1 MQQGSKHRFT
11 AAYLCRSCDRKP
23 TKPVNDFNLSC
34 CGRGFDTPRLHHLNI
49 MTEQEKKIINES
61 IKAYRNMID
70 KIEEQIENLERRKN
84 KNTHF
89 VYKFN
94 IKNRG

>member
-1 MQQGSKHRFT
+1 MHMEAK
-11 AAYLCRSCDRKP
+11 K
-23 TKPVNDFNLSC
+23 K
-34 CGRGFDTPRLHHLNI
+34 

-70 KIEEQIENLERRKN
+70 KIEEQIENLERQKN
-84 KNTHF
+84 KNKNF

>member
-1 MQQGSKHRFT
+1 M
-11 AAYLCRSCDRKP
+11 CRELK
-23 TKPVNDFNLSC
+23 KK
-34 CGRGFDTPRLHHLNI
+34 

-70 KIEEQIENLERRKN
+70 KIEEQIENLERQKN
-84 KNTHF
+84 KNKNF